1 MKDLRLVYFSSVK
14 WMSSALWIFITL
26 INWGCTSEDDMLHVT
41 MKDGNKILVG
51 SCPKFY
57 DSEQSFIHS
66 VSFPAMED
74 CQTYNVENIDYE
86 INGRYSIVGYDKVY
100 TGCWEMA
107 KFGVWAT
114 KYGLRPNTV
123 YYVATDVFT
132 KHLPAVPE
140 GMMIVPH
147 KDNVR
152 MGFCPGIAYAT
163 FIDTNDYKAGVCI
176 LQTGNKSI
184 KYDSNGVFIN
194 ININNLKE
202 QLTWKFQIQNEF
214 WD

>member
-1 MKDLRLVYFSSVK
+1 MKRKKIVHNGCTKRMPSV
-14 WMSSALWIFITL
+14 LWIFIIL
-26 INWGCTSEDDMLHVT
+26 INWGCASEDYILHVS
-41 MKDGNKILVG
+41 MKDGNIITVDYR
-51 SCPKFY
+51 PKFY
-57 DSEQSFIHS
+57 ESEEAFIHS

-74 CQTYNVENIDYE
+74 SQTYNVENIDYE

-100 TGCWEMA
+100 TGCWEVA

-147 KDNVR
+147 EDNDR

-163 FIDTNDYKAGVCI
+163 FIDTNDYKTGVCI

-184 KYDSNGVFIN
+184 KYDSNGVFVN

-202 QLTWKFQIQNEF
+202 QLTWKFQIQNDV

>member
-26 INWGCTSEDDMLHVT
+26 TNWGCTSEDDMLHVT

-86 INGRYSIVGYDKVY
+86 INLNTDLGPTRYIMWLPMFS
-100 TGCWEMA
+100 
-107 KFGVWAT
+107 
-114 KYGLRPNTV
+114 PN
-123 YYVATDVFT
+123 
-132 KHLPAVPE
+132 
-140 GMMIVPH
+140 I
-147 KDNVR
+147 
-152 MGFCPGIAYAT
+152 CPL
-163 FIDTNDYKAGVCI
+163 FLKA
-176 LQTGNKSI
+176 
-184 KYDSNGVFIN
+184 
-194 ININNLKE
+194 
-202 QLTWKFQIQNEF
+202 
-214 WD
+214 